1 MITWVLILHVIV
13 GVPGQIQAYFVT
25 QTECVTEATRIND
38 SLWEHP
44 ATSRYWASC
53 ESAFIK

>member
-1 MITWVLILHVIV
+1 MITWVLIFHVIA
-13 GVPGQIQAYFVT
+13 GVPGQAQAYFVT

-38 SLWEHP
+38 SLWERP

-53 ESAFIK
+53 DAVEIK